1 MEPPADA
8 GPLVERL
15 RAQYGKRL
23 AGLYFEKYPDRLV
36 VRLTGE
42 NPVKTQIRRIG
53 AQRVEVVFLPGAAH
67 TYAQL
72 TETLEK
78 RGSEIDRLLPG
89 AHGRYVD
96 ERTGEVVIAV
106 QPDATVADAQRAEL
120 EKAIGAPVRIEVAEP
135 AVLQRGP

>member
-78 RGSEIDRLLPG
+78 RVARSTACCL
-89 AHGRYVD
+89 AHMEDMSMR
-96 ERTGEVVIAV
+96 
-106 QPDATVADAQRAEL
+106 
-120 EKAIGAPVRIEVAEP
+120 EP
-135 AVLQRGP
+135 AK